1 MTMLKT
7 VSAALLAVSV
17 IAAPALAAN
26 PGKTAQ
32 PPTAKTAQP
41 PTAETGAKTAAK
53 TAAQAPAIKGGEVK
67 TGALNANAK
76 MNHQHHYRYH
86 HHKKITALKSHTKP
100 GFKNAAKGPT
110 TKTPV
115 IKKTHAAKV
124 ETNKVQ
130 ANKSHSKVSFKHA
143 SFTAKR
149 G

>member
-26 PGKTAQ
+26 PGKTVQ
-32 PPTAKTAQP
+32 PPAAKTAD
-41 PTAETGAKTAAK
+41 K

>member
-26 PGKTAQ
+26 PGKTVQ
-32 PPTAKTAQP
+32 PPAAKTAD
-41 PTAETGAKTAAK
+41 K

-86 HHKKITALKSHTKP
+86 HHKKITALKSHTKSN
-100 GFKNAAKGPT
+100 FKNAAKGPT
-110 TKTPV
+110 TKTPA
-115 IKKTHAAKV
+115 IMKTHAAKA

-130 ANKSHSKVSFKHA
+130 ANKSHSKVSLKHA
-143 SFTAKR
+143 AFTAKR

>member
-1 MTMLKT
+1 MLKT
-7 VSAALLAVSV
+7 ISAALLAVSV

-26 PGKTAQ
+26 PGKTEQ
-32 PPTAKTAQP
+32 PPAAKTAQTP
-41 PTAETGAKTAAK
+41 AAKTAAK

-86 HHKKITALKSHTKP
+86 HHKKITALKSHTKSS
-100 GFKNAAKGPT
+100 FKNAAKGPT
-110 TKTPV
+110 TKTPA
-115 IKKTHAAKV
+115 IKKTHAAKA

-130 ANKSHSKVSFKHA
+130 ANKSHSKVSLKHA
-143 SFTAKR
+143 AFTAKR

>member
-1 MTMLKT
+1 MLKT
-7 VSAALLAVSV
+7 ISAALLAVSV

-26 PGKTAQ
+26 PGKTEQ
-32 PPTAKTAQP
+32 PLAAKTAD
-41 PTAETGAKTAAK
+41 KTADK

-86 HHKKITALKSHTKP
+86 HHKKITALKSHAKSS
-100 GFKNAAKGPT
+100 FKNAAKGPT
-110 TKTPV
+110 TKTPA
-115 IKKTHAAKV
+115 IKKTHAAKA

-130 ANKSHSKVSFKHA
+130 ANKSHSKVSLKHA
-143 SFTAKR
+143 AFTAKR

>member
-1 MTMLKT
+1 MLKT
-7 VSAALLAVSV
+7 ISAALLAVSV

-26 PGKTAQ
+26 PGKTVQ
-32 PPTAKTAQP
+32 PPAAKTAD
-41 PTAETGAKTAAK
+41 KTADK

-86 HHKKITALKSHTKP
+86 HHKKITALKSHAKSS
-100 GFKNAAKGPT
+100 FKNAAPT
-110 TKTPV
+110 TKTPA
-115 IKKTHAAKV
+115 IKKTHAAKA

-130 ANKSHSKVSFKHA
+130 ANKSHSKVSLKHA
-143 SFTAKR
+143 AFTAKR

>member
-1 MTMLKT
+1 MLKT
-7 VSAALLAVSV
+7 ISAALLAVSV

-26 PGKTAQ
+26 PGKTEQ
-32 PPTAKTAQP
+32 PPAAKTAQTP
-41 PTAETGAKTAAK
+41 AAKTAAK

-86 HHKKITALKSHTKP
+86 HHKKITALKSHTKSS
-100 GFKNAAKGPT
+100 FKNAAKGPT
-110 TKTPV
+110 TKTPA
-115 IKKTHAAKV
+115 INKTHAAKA

-143 SFTAKR
+143 AFTAKR

>member
-7 VSAALLAVSV
+7 ISAALLAVSV

-26 PGKTAQ
+26 PGKTVQ
-32 PPTAKTAQP
+32 PP
-41 PTAETGAKTAAK
+41 AAK

-100 GFKNAAKGPT
+100 VFKNAAKSPT

-130 ANKSHSKVSFKHA
+130 ANKSHSKVSFKR
-143 SFTAKR
+143 TAPATKR

>member
-7 VSAALLAVSV
+7 ISAALLAVSV

-26 PGKTAQ
+26 PGKTVQ
-32 PPTAKTAQP
+32 PPAAKTAD
-41 PTAETGAKTAAK
+41 K